1 MAAAMASARGT
12 EPSAEAATTIDG
24 GVGVA
29 WDDDRRIAYAGQ
41 VDGLPWPATLGDPDR
56 GCLVPG
62 FVDQHT
68 HLPFVGWRAD
78 EFEARLRGVSYR
90 ELHGG
95 DGGIFRSARMFGK
108 RATTRCSRSRARCS
122 TRCSRTAPPRSS

>member
-1 MAAAMASARGT
+1 MPAAAT
-12 EPSAEAATTIDG
+12 DG

-29 WDDDRRIAYAGQ
+29 WDDDGAIAYAGSA
-41 VDGLPWPATLGDPDR
+41 DGLPWDPTLGAADR

-95 DGGIFRSARMFGK
+95 DGGIFRSARMFAEASDDEVLGLLA
-108 RATTRCSRSRARCS
+108 RRCS
-122 TRCSRTAPPRSS
+122 TRCSRTARRRSS